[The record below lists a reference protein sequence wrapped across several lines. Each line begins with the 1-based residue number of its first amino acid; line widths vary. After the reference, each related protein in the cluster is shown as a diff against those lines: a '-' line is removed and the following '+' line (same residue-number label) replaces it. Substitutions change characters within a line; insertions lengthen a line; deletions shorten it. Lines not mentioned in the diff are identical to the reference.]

1 MLFTN
6 YFFKKVRN
14 RKISNNIYAINTLEN
29 YSLT

>member
-14 RKISNNIYAINTLEN
+14 RKINNNIYAINTLEN
-29 YSLT
+29 HSLT